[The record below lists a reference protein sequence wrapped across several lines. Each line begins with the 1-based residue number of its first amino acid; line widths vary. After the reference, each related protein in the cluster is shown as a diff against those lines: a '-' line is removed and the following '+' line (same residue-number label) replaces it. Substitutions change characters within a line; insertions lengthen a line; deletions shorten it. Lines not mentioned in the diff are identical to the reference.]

1 MDPVVVGA
9 SGAATLSA
17 PFCLPPGADQAAVVV
32 TAPSD
37 PSRLPPSSEDPMVV
51 ATAEVG
57 SNGDGSEVL
66 GSSVMFLDVV
76 VIVILLFLL

>member
-1 MDPVVVGA
+1 
-9 SGAATLSA
+9 
-17 PFCLPPGADQAAVVV
+17 
-32 TAPSD
+32 
-37 PSRLPPSSEDPMVV
+37 MVV